1 MADPTTTTEHD
12 DHDHSDRHH
21 DEHDHPGGL
30 RGWLTELVKP
40 HAHGYQATALDPAM
54 SNTRG
59 LWAVKVSL
67 IALLGTAVFQVII
80 VAISGS
86 VALLADT
93 IHNFSDALTAIPLGL
108 AFILARRA
116 RNRRY
121 TYGYGR
127 AEDLAGAVIVL
138 MILLSA
144 VEVFYQS
151 FQKLLAPEP
160 VRELGW
166 VAAAAIIGFIGNE
179 GVALLRIR
187 VGRQIGSAALIADG
201 LHARTDGFT
210 SLGVLIGTIGV
221 AAGLPW
227 ADPAIGLVIG
237 VTILIVVW
245 GAARDMWL
253 RLMDA
258 IDPEV
263 TELVEQRA
271 AAIEGVLSVHDVA
284 VRWLGHRQRT
294 ELHVTVDCQLPTL
307 ASHRIAEAVR
317 RELFHTLP
325 TLAEVTVHIDPCEC
339 ERSQGHH
346 LADAHPAS
354 DSA

>member
-1 MADPTTTTEHD
+1 MEKSATHPHDDHTEHD
-12 DHDHSDRHH
+12 DPADHDQH
-21 DEHDHPGGL
+21 DHDHPGGL
-30 RGWLTELVKP
+30 RGWLSEMFKP

-54 SNTRG
+54 SNERG

-67 IALLGTAVFQVII
+67 VALLVTAVFQVII

-127 AEDLAGAVIVL
+127 AEDLAGAVIVI

-144 VEVFYQS
+144 IEVFYQS
-151 FQKLLAPEP
+151 ILKLANPEP
-160 VRELGW
+160 MRELGW

-187 VGRQIGSAALIADG
+187 VGREIGSAALIADG
-201 LHARTDGFT
+201 LHARIDGFT
-210 SLGVLIGTIGV
+210 SLGVLIGTLGV
-221 AAGLPW
+221 ALGAPW
-227 ADPAIGLVIG
+227 ADPLIGLLIG

-245 GAARDMWL
+245 GAAKDMWL

-263 TELVEQRA
+263 TELVEKKT
-271 AAIEGVLSVHDVA
+271 AAIAGVMAVDEVA
-284 VRWLGHRQRT
+284 VRWLGHRQRA
-294 ELHVTVDCQLPTL
+294 ELHVTVDCQLSTL
-307 ASHRIAEAVR
+307 DSHRIAEEVR
-317 RELFHTLP
+317 HELFHTLP

-339 ERSQGHH
+339 DRSDNHH
-346 LADAHPAS
+346 PTTHHTP
-354 DSA
+354 

>member
-1 MADPTTTTEHD
+1 MEKLPAAHSHAKHAEDD
-12 DHDHSDRHH
+12 DH
-21 DEHDHPGGL
+21 HDHDRPGGL
-30 RGWLTELVKP
+30 RGWLAGLFQP

-54 SNTRG
+54 SNERG

-67 IALLGTAVFQVII
+67 IALLATAVFQVII
-80 VAISGS
+80 VAISSS

-151 FQKLLAPEP
+151 IQKLISPEP

-166 VAAAAIIGFIGNE
+166 VAAAAIIGFMGNE

-187 VGRQIGSAALIADG
+187 VGRQIGSAALVADG

-210 SLGVLIGTIGV
+210 SLGVLIGAIGV
-221 AAGLPW
+221 ALGAPW
-227 ADPAIGLVIG
+227 ADPLIGLLIG

-245 GAARDMWL
+245 GAAKDMWL

-263 TELVEQRA
+263 TELVEQKA
-271 AAIEGVLSVHDVA
+271 AAIEGVLSVQAVA
-284 VRWLGHRQRT
+284 VRWLGHRQRA

-307 ASHRIAEAVR
+307 DSHRIAEDVR
-317 RELFHTLP
+317 HELFHTLP

-339 ERSQGHH
+339 DRSDNHH
-346 LADAHPAS
+346 PTTHHMS
-354 DSA
+354 